1 MYSRQIRTSLDNQK
15 QDAASRCGMTEFLG
29 CLVSRVWSVAKRRR
43 FTLWSSR
50 DLSFDP
56 VEGRAHDL
64 GRRTKDVF
72 YPLPSVQRSAK
83 SGSCPACADLL
94 FSRLLVSAVNLS
106 VTHFLGRSFQ
116 QTGSC
121 SWTTD
126 GGRL

>member
-1 MYSRQIRTSLDNQK
+1 MYSRQIRTSRYNQK
-15 QDAASRCGMTEFLG
+15 QDAASRCGMTKFLG
-29 CLVSRVWSVAKRRR
+29 CLVSKVWSVAKRDDLLCGHPGICPL
-43 FTLWSSR
+43 TLSKDGSMN
-50 DLSFDP
+50 
-56 VEGRAHDL
+56 L
-64 GRRTKDVF
+64 GRTKDVF